1 MEVQNYNKTQDRR
14 QIHAVIPNFQGK
26 FSSLLHLWWFGFFF
40 CDGGW
45 FHPSEFWDSP
55 PPSVSVT
62 EDQLNWPRLPFFL
75 WLGKPVIRG
84 EPSTAL
90 LPQGPEEAVPEHQ
103 LGWPSSSS
111 QDTAKIPSAF
121 GLSFHSLFSHLFL
134 IWL

>member
-40 CDGGW
+40 VMVVGFILLNFGI
-45 FHPSEFWDSP
+45 P

-111 QDTAKIPSAF
+111 QDTEKIPSAF